1 MPRPYSY
8 DLRVRVV
15 AAVEN
20 GMGVK
25 EASRTFGLHRDTLT
39 TWLARKEATG
49 DVQAKTGYQRGHSQ
63 KITDPARFQAFVQQ
77 QGDATLEH
85 LAEAWGGVK
94 RMTIWR
100 QLRKLGY
107 THKKRPFA
115 MPSGMRH

>member
-1 MPRPYSY
+1 MPSPYSY
-8 DLRVRVV
+8 DLRIRVV
-15 AAVEN
+15 TAVEQ

-25 EASRTFGLHRDTLT
+25 EASRTFGLHRDTIVA
-39 TWLARKEATG
+39 WLARRDATG
-49 DVQAKTGYQRGHSQ
+49 DVQAKGGYQRGHSP
-63 KITDPARFQAFVQQ
+63 KITDSEQFQAFVQAH
-77 QGDATLEH
+77 GEATLEE

-115 MPSGMRH
+115 IPNGMNS

>member
-49 DVQAKTGYQRGHSQ
+49 DVQAKTGYQGGHSQ

-77 QGDATLEH
+77 QGDATLDH
-85 LAEAWGGVK
+85 LAEAGGGGK

-107 THKKRPFA
+107 PHKKRPFA
-115 MPSGMRH
+115 LPSGMRH

>member
-1 MPRPYSY
+1 MPGPYSY

-20 GMGVK
+20 GMGVP
-25 EASRTFGLHRDTLT
+25 EASRTFGLHRDTIT

-63 KITDPARFQAFVQQ
+63 KIADPKQFQAFLQQ
-77 QGDATLEH
+77 QGDATLEE

-100 QLRKLGY
+100 QLHKLGY

-115 MPSGMRH
+115 TPSGMRS